1 MTNQTVN
8 NDPAPV
14 SILVI
19 TRNEER
25 NISSCLESLGW
36 ATELVVLDSFST
48 DATVSLAE
56 KYGARVFQRQFD
68 NFASHK
74 NWAIDH
80 IDFKNRWLLI
90 VDADERVSLKLAR
103 EIESLLAAPSEH
115 NGYYIA
121 RQNIFAGKWIR
132 FGGWYPDWQLRLIKI
147 GKARYENRIVHEHM
161 MLEGSAGFL
170 KNPLVHYDYKG
181 IERYFNRHNTYSSME
196 AVEIYRSLN
205 GLNNKG
211 IIPEGFLS
219 KGPARRRFL
228 KNFAYRHLFARPLF
242 KFIWMYFLKFGF
254 LDGRI
259 GFRFSMLH
267 AFYDYQISLKLNE
280 LKDKNSPLYEKY
292 KEYIEK

>member
-1 MTNQTVN
+1 MKNPTENKSSI
-8 NDPAPV
+8 
-14 SILVI
+14 SILII

-25 NISSCLESLGW
+25 NIAACLEGLSW
-36 ATELVVLDSFST
+36 SNDVVVLDSFST
-48 DATVSLAE
+48 DATVNFAE
-56 KYGARVFQRQFD
+56 RSGARVFQRQFD

-74 NWAIDH
+74 NWALDN
-80 IDFKNRWLLI
+80 IDFKNQWLFI
-90 VDADERVSLKLAR
+90 VDADERVSPALAQ
-103 EIESLLAAPSEH
+103 EIGSLLASTGGH
-115 NGYYIA
+115 NGYYVA

-147 GKARYENRIVHEHM
+147 GSARYEDRIVHEHM
-161 MLEGSAGFL
+161 LLDGSAGFL
-170 KNPLVHYDYKG
+170 KNHLIHYDYKG
-181 IERYFNRHNTYSSME
+181 IERYFDRHNTYSSME

-211 IIPEGFLS
+211 VISGGLLS

-228 KNFAYRHLFARPLF
+228 KNSAYRYLPARPLF

-259 GFRFSMLH
+259 GFRFSLLH

-292 KEYIEK
+292 REYIEKW